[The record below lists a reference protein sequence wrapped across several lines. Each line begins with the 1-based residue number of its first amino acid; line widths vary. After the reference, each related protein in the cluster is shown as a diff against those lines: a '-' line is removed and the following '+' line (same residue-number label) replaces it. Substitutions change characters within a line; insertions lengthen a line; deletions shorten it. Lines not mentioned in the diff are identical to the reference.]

1 LDYNII
7 KDNNIIPGIYIL
19 SKSITINEKEC
30 LIISLEGIDKY
41 NDNLCFHNQLRNI
54 ILILSSLVI
63 YEGNDNLELTK
74 TNFNNIF
81 KNIKLIKSSNSKKD
95 LTKDYMCKLLC
106 EINLTNEDDTNSNK
120 FNNDVINKKIF
131 KQFDLITK
139 YNVSQKALNYKLK
152 WIKDNFD
159 IKRLNKIE
167 LNGIMIC
174 DIMEN
179 LIEKFNIEETPIID
193 GILESIIFSQ
203 MNEIAEGIIK
213 QFKNKLKN
221 YINENQNQSL
231 NYYDL
236 MSFFFNFQKEEG
248 VSTLFKTKVAQLI
261 SFPNSEIY
269 IQKII
274 KLTLEEIEIYYKSQK
289 TKYDELINNFGSKAN
304 SKNELKT
311 IQEINEY
318 LNNLLKYLK
327 KNFIPII
334 SYKMFNFNHLLNNKV
349 NKYIINKISFI
360 KDNINA
366 VFENENNRIIDKN
379 NCKTIE
385 FENSIRDMKNKERE
399 YLTAIKI
406 EKEKYKNLEKY
417 IETFENENQKK
428 LNDSEMKLNELIK
441 ENSILKNKKL
451 IISEDCSING
461 VKNDFVFVKNKLN
474 VYKTNIENICN
485 QIIINNQSN
494 KIEEGIK
501 LLNTKFD
508 DWLSKFEQMI
518 LNNFNNYGEKIDN
531 YKKDLENVNFEITK
545 LKIELAK
552 EQQNNIM
559 LNNQIKNKIE
569 KLEELQKLLND
580 KNELIKIKE
589 ERINLQMNSIENYKN
604 NIEKLELSL
613 NKNMSKYQSQKE
625 EIDGLKSLIKS
636 ILSKKKDKYEH
647 YIKQLSDNIKQ
658 DFEHLNKKYNFFK

>member
-1 LDYNII
+1 M
-7 KDNNIIPGIYIL
+7 
-19 SKSITINEKEC
+19 
-30 LIISLEGIDKY
+30 
-41 NDNLCFHNQLRNI
+41 
-54 ILILSSLVI
+54 I
-63 YEGNDNLELTK
+63 YEGNDDLELTK

-81 KNIKLIKSSNSKKD
+81 KNLKLIKSSNSKKD

-106 EINLTNEDDTNSNK
+106 EINLTNEDDTNTSK

-139 YNVSQKALNYKLK
+139 YNISQKALNYKLK

-193 GILESIIFSQ
+193 GILENIIFSQ

-213 QFKNKLKN
+213 QFKNKFKN

-231 NYYDL
+231 NYCDL
-236 MSFFFNFQKEEG
+236 ISFFFNFQKEEG
-248 VSTLFKTKVAQLI
+248 VSTLFKKKVAQLI

-274 KLTLEEIEIYYKSQK
+274 KLTLEEVENYYKSQK

-304 SKNELKT
+304 SKNELKS

-360 KDNINA
+360 KDNINS
-366 VFENENNRIIDKN
+366 VFENENNKIIDKN
-379 NCKTIE
+379 NCKIIE

-399 YLTAIKI
+399 YLTAIEI

-417 IETFENENQKK
+417 IETLENENQRK

-518 LNNFNNYGEKIDN
+518 LNNFNILCNYGEKIDN
-531 YKKDLENVNFEITK
+531 YKKDLENVNFENTK

-552 EQQNNIM
+552 EQQNNII

-569 KLEELQKLLND
+569 KLEELQKFLND
-580 KNELIKIKE
+580 KNELIKRNE
-589 ERINLQMNSIENYKN
+589 ERIYIQKNSIENYKN

-613 NKNMSKYQSQKE
+613 NKNISKYQSQKE
-625 EIDGLKSLIKS
+625 DIDGLKSLIES